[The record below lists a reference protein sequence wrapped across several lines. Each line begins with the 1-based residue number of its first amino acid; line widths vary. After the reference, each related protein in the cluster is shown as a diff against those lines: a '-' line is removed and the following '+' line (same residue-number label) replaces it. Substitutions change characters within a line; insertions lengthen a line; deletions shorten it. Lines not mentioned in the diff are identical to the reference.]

1 MKKYF
6 KKISALLMAAI
17 MVLTMCATVFAADKP
32 VGVTIKGIKNEA
44 GVTVTAY
51 KIVNI
56 NDNGSYEPFLDG
68 SITTNGGE
76 EFTITSEQ
84 ILALAKRTNELTEN
98 TPITTKVGD
107 DYKADLGFGTW
118 MILVTGSE
126 DVLYNPAVVSVGK
139 DAAGNKVY
147 GTLDFSNSSWTD
159 ASGVIYMKKSEP
171 TITKTAAPANT
182 GDTAVVGTQC
192 GDIIKYTINADIP
205 SYASNETNIVYSI
218 NDTLDGLSLVADE
231 GHVASATVGGAKDD
245 TLTANVKAAIKDGER
260 SFTVTGFDDAWIL
273 AHRGERIEITYFA
286 KVTSDAKYSVDLNT
300 NTATLS
306 YSANGDTQTK
316 SSKTQHYTFGIDTSI
331 NGTVGQGTPSK
342 TGEFIKINADG
353 EVSYDEKT
361 GEVTKTEN
369 TELLSGAEFQ
379 LHIGSATGPLFT
391 DAKGNSTFTT
401 VDGRLEINGLDSDIE
416 YYLVETKAP
425 TGYKLLATP
434 IKVKIDAEFTGD
446 VLTGYTV
453 NIGDKGTHYTYNETA
468 GTTTLVNDEDHPSN
482 PFGFTNTKLGELPST
497 GGMGTY
503 LFTIVGVVLMACAA
517 GAFFMSR
524 RKTQE

>member
-1 MKKYF
+1 MENAKLQINATLDCDYLNLDKYFLTPVLCFDFNDDFYKLKEKYPNNIIYSVRQIFPEMYIEMKKYF

-17 MVLTMCATVFAADKP
+17 MVLTMCATLFAADKP

-192 GDIIKYTINADIP
+192 GDIIKY
-205 SYASNETNIVYSI
+205 
-218 NDTLDGLSLVADE
+218 
-231 GHVASATVGGAKDD
+231 K
-245 TLTANVKAAIKDGER
+245 
-260 SFTVTGFDDAWIL
+260 
-273 AHRGERIEITYFA
+273 
-286 KVTSDAKYSVDLNT
+286 
-300 NTATLS
+300 
-306 YSANGDTQTK
+306 
-316 SSKTQHYTFGIDTSI
+316 
-331 NGTVGQGTPSK
+331 
-342 TGEFIKINADG
+342 
-353 EVSYDEKT
+353 
-361 GEVTKTEN
+361 
-369 TELLSGAEFQ
+369 
-379 LHIGSATGPLFT
+379 
-391 DAKGNSTFTT
+391 
-401 VDGRLEINGLDSDIE
+401 
-416 YYLVETKAP
+416 
-425 TGYKLLATP
+425 
-434 IKVKIDAEFTGD
+434 
-446 VLTGYTV
+446 
-453 NIGDKGTHYTYNETA
+453 
-468 GTTTLVNDEDHPSN
+468 
-482 PFGFTNTKLGELPST
+482 
-497 GGMGTY
+497 
-503 LFTIVGVVLMACAA
+503 
-517 GAFFMSR
+517 
-524 RKTQE
+524 